1 MADNLKKKTLSGV
14 IWSSIHKMAIVLLGF
29 ISGIVLA
36 RLLTPHDYGVI
47 GMLSIFL
54 AVSQTFI
61 DGGFGSALIQ
71 KKNPTNEDY
80 STILY
85 WNLGLSF
92 FLYIIL
98 YACAPFVA
106 RFYNLSLL
114 CDVLR
119 VEGIVLIINAA
130 RIVQRNQLRK
140 QLQFKKIAII
150 NVSSNVI
157 GLAFTIYWAWIRWGV
172 WALVAQQ
179 LLVSLLTTS
188 LYWITAKWKPL
199 LVFSKKSFMELFG
212 FGGFILLSNLFNTL
226 CNNIQPLLI
235 GKVYNSSTLGFYSKA
250 RSTEN
255 YASTFLSSVL
265 SQVSYPV
272 LSEAQN
278 DKTRIISILKK
289 FTGASSFI
297 TFPLMLLMI
306 LLTKPIFTLLYT
318 EKWLPCVP
326 YFKLL
331 CIAGIAISL
340 QNINYFA
347 VAAIGKSKEIM
358 KWTIVK
364 RVSGLVLTITGLWLF
379 GIYGMIVGSVAT
391 AWLIYTINAAMVSKY
406 IGYTNWQQLKDLLPI
421 LLSSCIAFIVT
432 YIIGNILPWSN
443 YIICLIL
450 FIIYTTIYMTLSI
463 SFKIEAYAFTKEV
476 LNILL
481 SKFKKGRN
489 SLP

>member
-14 IWSSIHKMAIVLLGF
+14 VWSSIHKMAIVLLGF

-47 GMLSIFL
+47 GMLTIFL

-71 KKNPTNEDY
+71 KKRPTNEDY

-85 WNLGLSF
+85 WNLALSF
-92 FLYIIL
+92 FLYILL
-98 YACAPFVA
+98 YACAPAVA

-119 VEGIVLIINAA
+119 VEGLVLIINAA

-150 NVSSNVI
+150 NVLSNVI
-157 GLAFTIYWAWIRWGV
+157 GLALTIYWAWKGWGV

-179 LLVSLLTTS
+179 LVISLLTTS
-188 LYWITAKWKPL
+188 LYWATAKWKPS
-199 LVFSKKSFMELFG
+199 LVFSKKSFMELFS

-250 RSTEN
+250 RSTES
-255 YASTFLSSVL
+255 YPSTFLSSVL

-278 DKTRIISILKK
+278 DKMRIISILKK
-289 FTGASSFI
+289 FIGASSFT
-297 TFPLMLLMI
+297 TFPLMLLLI
-306 LLTKPIFTLLYT
+306 LLAKPIFILLYT

-326 YFKLL
+326 YFQLL

-340 QNINYFA
+340 QNINYYA

-364 RVSGLVLTITGLWLF
+364 RVSGLVLTIAGLWLF
-379 GIYGMIVGSVAT
+379 GIYGLIVGSVIT
-391 AWLIYTINAAMVSKY
+391 AWLIYIINAIMVSKY
-406 IGYTNWQQLKDLLPI
+406 VGYTNWQQLKDIMPI
-421 LLSSCIAFIVT
+421 LLSSFTAFIVT
-432 YIIGNILPWSN
+432 YFIGNLLPWSD
-443 YIICLIL
+443 YFISFIQ
-450 FIIYTTIYMTLSI
+450 FIIFTTIYLAISI
-463 SFKIEAYAFTKEV
+463 SFKIEAYTFTKEV
-476 LNILL
+476 LSILL
-481 SKFKKGRN
+481 NKFKKGGT
-489 SLP
+489 SLS

>member
-14 IWSSIHKMAIVLLGF
+14 IWSSIHKIAIMLLGF

-47 GMLSIFL
+47 GMLTIFL

-71 KKNPTNEDY
+71 KKTPTSEDY

-85 WNLGLSF
+85 WNLALSL
-92 FLYIIL
+92 FLYILL
-98 YACAPFVA
+98 YACAPVVA

-119 VEGIVLIINAA
+119 VQGLVLIINAA

-157 GLAFTIYWAWIRWGV
+157 ALAFTIYWAWKGWGV

-188 LYWITAKWKPL
+188 LYWATAKWKPL

-250 RSTEN
+250 RSTES

-265 SQVSYPV
+265 SQVTYPV
-272 LSEAQN
+272 FSEAQN
-278 DKTRIISILKK
+278 DKMRIISILKK
-289 FTGASSFI
+289 IIGASSFI

-306 LLTKPIFTLLYT
+306 LLAKPIFTLLYT

-326 YFKLL
+326 YFQLL

-347 VAAIGKSKEIM
+347 VAAIGKSKAIM

-364 RVSGLVLTITGLWLF
+364 RVSGLVLTIAGLWLF
-379 GIYGMIVGSVAT
+379 GIYGMIVGSVIT
-391 AWLIYTINAAMVSKY
+391 SWLIYIINAMMVSKY
-406 IGYTNWQQLKDLLPI
+406 IGYTNWQQLKDLMPI
-421 LLSSCIAFIVT
+421 LLSSSIAFILT
-432 YIIGNILPWSN
+432 YIVGFILPWSDSFIA
-443 YIICLIL
+443 IIQ
-450 FIIYTTIYMTLSI
+450 FIIYTTIYLTISI
-463 SFKIEAYAFTKEV
+463 LFKVEAYTFTKEI

-481 SKFKKGRN
+481 NKFKRGRT
-489 SLP
+489 SLS